1 MPTTAN
7 SPPATRAPAGCVAV
21 AAAGAAPPAAVA
33 ATGRGS
39 ATGWSPR
46 QQQAAEAAVSA
57 ALDRFRQA
65 LLTAARTGHH
75 GQIGLRV
82 ALVGHQ
88 VTEFTIETADRTV
101 LK

>member
-1 MPTTAN
+1 
-7 SPPATRAPAGCVAV
+7 
-21 AAAGAAPPAAVA
+21 
-33 ATGRGS
+33 
-39 ATGWSPR
+39 
-46 QQQAAEAAVSA
+46 VSA